1 MHHFRVCRWS
11 ASHHGVRPPAHT
23 QPRATQVRY
32 QMRPSKTSKEV
43 RLRHALVLGSAGD
56 AMPCARGTE
65 RDTTH
70 MLSRTHTQHVYAAKQ
85 YVENVAEVGVRVCKN
100 ACTPNLHRL
109 EPSSELKGYMRGCHL
124 VVVRQRLRL
133 GTLIVASGALAS
145 AR

>member
-1 MHHFRVCRWS
+1 
-11 ASHHGVRPPAHT
+11 
-23 QPRATQVRY
+23 
-32 QMRPSKTSKEV
+32 
-43 RLRHALVLGSAGD
+43 
-56 AMPCARGTE
+56 MPCARGTE

-70 MLSRTHTQHVYAAKQ
+70 MLSRTNTQHVYAAKQ